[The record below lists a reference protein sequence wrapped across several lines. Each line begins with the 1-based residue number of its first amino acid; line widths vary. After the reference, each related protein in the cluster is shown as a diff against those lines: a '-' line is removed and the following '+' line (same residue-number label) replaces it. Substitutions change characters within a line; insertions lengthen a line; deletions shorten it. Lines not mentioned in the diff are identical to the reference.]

1 MLAEDGW
8 AEELFDSRAIGLARF
23 GSASPMESTYLQK
36 MGSKCPLAVEPAFAL
51 RRVRLSLE
59 VVSEF
64 QPKRS
69 RARTTYKEKREHAPV
84 VYDHSIIETGE
95 RGDLL

>member
-8 AEELFDSRAIGLARF
+8 AEELIDSSAIRSAHF
-23 GSASPMESTYLQK
+23 GSALAMESTYLQK
-36 MGSKCPLAVEPAFAL
+36 VGSQRPLAVEPAFAL

-69 RARTTYKEKREHAPV
+69 RARTTYKEKRKHAPM